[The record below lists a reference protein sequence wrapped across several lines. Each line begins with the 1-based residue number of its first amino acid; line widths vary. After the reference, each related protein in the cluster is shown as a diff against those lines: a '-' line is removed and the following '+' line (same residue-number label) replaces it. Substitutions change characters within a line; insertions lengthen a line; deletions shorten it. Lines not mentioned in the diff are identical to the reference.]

1 MQQKTEKNIFVDI
14 FHLLMEKTIFLRH
27 EKKTPNKIRFIVIL
41 MIVVWIAMIF
51 SQLDFL
57 QLNIDNQKSLFE
69 TKVETALHR
78 ATTDINFKT
87 FEQLQLENPELKNE
101 KMNFSDTTSIY
112 VEFANELQIEK
123 WDKFTVNDFINLHNM
138 VKAMNINFDYLN
150 LGFLPST
157 PSLKT
162 VSTRKTYI
170 IPAKSAFIRMAAKIH
185 LRFVG
190 SISHQP

>member
-1 MQQKTEKNIFVDI
+1 
-14 FHLLMEKTIFLRH
+14 
-27 EKKTPNKIRFIVIL
+27 

-150 LGFLPST
+150 LGFPAIDSIIKDCLNKENIHYPCEIGVYSYGSKNSFT
-157 PSLKT
+157 LRRKHISPTLKT
-162 VSTRKTYI
+162 HPSVTRL
-170 IPAKSAFIRMAAKIH
+170 FRLNRMAANVSMSLCCFPENQLKTMDT
-185 LRFVG
+185 
-190 SISHQP
+190 